1 MKNLIL
7 TLSIV
12 FITSIINAQS
22 VINQAIGTVNSLING
37 QGSNV
42 SNEEVIK
49 GLREALTIGTKNS
62 TDLASKLDG
71 FNKNTL
77 IKIPFPKDAKKME
90 QDLRALGMGKK
101 CDEFIVALNRAAE
114 RAAKDASPI
123 FINAIT
129 SMSLTDGISILK
141 GSDNAAT
148 TYLQD
153 KTTADLKIKF
163 LPVVKAALQ
172 EVQITKYW
180 NPLFVRYN
188 KIPTVKKVNPDLDD
202 YVTNLS
208 IEGLFKLIAQEENKI
223 RKDPKSRITDL
234 LKKVF
239 G

>member
-1 MKNLIL
+1 MKKYIL
-7 TLSIV
+7 AIFL
-12 FITSIINAQS
+12 TSSSFIINAQS
-22 VINQAIGTVNSLING
+22 VINHAIGTVNSMVNG
-37 QGSNV
+37 QGSNL

-49 GLREALTIGTKNS
+49 GLREALAVGSKNA
-62 TDLASKLDG
+62 TDMGSKLDG
-71 FNKNTL
+71 FNKNSL
-77 IKIPFPKDAKKME
+77 IKLPFPEDAKKME
-90 QDLRALGMGKK
+90 KHLRSLGMNNQ

-148 TYLQD
+148 NYLQE
-153 KTTADLKIKF
+153 KTSADLKVKF
-163 LPVVKAALQ
+163 LPIVKAALQ

-180 NPLFVRYN
+180 NPLFIKYN
-188 KIPTVKKVNPDLDD
+188 KLPMVKKVNPDLDD
-202 YVTNLS
+202 YVTNMS
-208 IEGLFKLIAQEENKI
+208 IQGLFKLISQEEYKI

>member
-1 MKNLIL
+1 MKKVIL
-7 TLSIV
+7 SATLVIGLA
-12 FITSIINAQS
+12 TANAQNI
-22 VINQAIGTVNSLING
+22 INQAMNTVNSIVNG
-37 QGSNV
+37 QGTTV

-49 GLREALTIGTKNS
+49 GLREALTVGTKNS

-71 FNKNTL
+71 FYKNPA
-77 IKIPFPKDAKKME
+77 IKIPFPKDAKDME
-90 QDLRALGMGKK
+90 QRLRALGMNKE
-101 CDEFIVALNRAAE
+101 CDNFIMTLNRAAE

-129 SMSLTDGISILK
+129 SMSLSDGISILK
-141 GSDNAAT
+141 GADNAAT
-148 TYLQD
+148 KFLQD
-153 KTTADLKIKF
+153 KTTSDLKIKF

-180 NPLFVRYN
+180 KPLFTRYN
-188 KIPTVKKVNPDLDD
+188 KIPMVKKVNPNLED
-202 YVTNLS
+202 YVTVMS
-208 IEGLFKLIAQEENKI
+208 IDGLFKLIAQEELKI